1 MANLFRWLLL
11 LVPVTLAV
19 HIGMP
24 SSHSLVFALSAVSMI
39 PLAYLLSE
47 ATENLAARTGPALG
61 ALLGVTFGNAG
72 ELLIGYFALRKG
84 LPEVVK
90 ASITG
95 SILVNLLL
103 TLGISIVAAGV
114 RRKTLKFNALAART
128 QATTLALAA
137 VSLALPAAYH
147 WLGGNVARRK
157 EADLS
162 FEFAL
167 VLIATYALSLL
178 FSLRTHRHL
187 LTADE
192 HPHPGGEDEPWT
204 AKRSLILLLLSAVFV
219 GWMSEVLV
227 GSVEAASRSLGLT
240 ELFAGLVVV
249 AIAGNAAEST
259 SAIRAAL
266 KGQMDLSVG
275 IGIGSSIQI
284 ALFVAPALVLISHFA
299 AARPMNLVFTPA
311 ELVALVFTI
320 GITGQIAGD
329 GDSNWFEG
337 VQLLAVYF
345 MIAVMFYFLPDVMK
359 T

>member
-1 MANLFRWLLL
+1 MAKLLYWLLL
-11 LVPVTLAV
+11 LVPITLAV
-19 HIGMP
+19 HVGMP
-24 SSHSLVFALSAVSMI
+24 SAHILVFALSAASMI
-39 PLAYLLSE
+39 PLAHLLSE
-47 ATENLAARTGPALG
+47 ATENLSARAGPTLG

-72 ELLIGYFALRKG
+72 ELLIGFFALREG
-84 LPEVVK
+84 LQAVVK

-103 TLGISIVAAGV
+103 TLGISIVAAGS
-114 RRKTLKFNALAART
+114 RRKTLKFNALGART

-147 WLGGNVARRK
+147 WLAGSAEQRR
-157 EADLS
+157 EQDLS

-167 VLIATYALSLL
+167 VLIATYVLSLF
-178 FSLRTHRHL
+178 FSLRTHRQL
-187 LTADE
+187 LTA
-192 HPHPGGEDEPWT
+192 PGHANEGTEDHEVWSV
-204 AKRSLILLLLSAVFV
+204 KRSVILLFASAAFV

-240 ELFAGLVVV
+240 ELFVGLVVV

-284 ALFVAPALVLISHFA
+284 ALFVAPVLVLLSHFV
-299 AARPMNLVFTPA
+299 AARPMDLVFTPA
-311 ELVALVFTI
+311 ELVALVLTI

-337 VQLLAVYF
+337 VQLLAVYS
-345 MIAVMFYFLPDVMK
+345 MMAVMFYFLP
-359 T
+359 

>member
-1 MANLFRWLLL
+1 MANILYWLLL
-11 LVPVTLAV
+11 LVPLTLGIHLA
-19 HIGMP
+19 MP
-24 SSHSLVFALSAVSMI
+24 SAHILVFALSALSMI
-39 PLAYLLSE
+39 PLAHLLSE
-47 ATENLAARTGPALG
+47 ATENLASRSGPTLG

-84 LPEVVK
+84 LQGVVK

-103 TLGISIVAAGV
+103 TLGVSIVAAGS
-114 RRKTLKFNALAART
+114 RKKTLKFNALNART

-147 WLGGNVARRK
+147 WLSGSVAVRR

-162 FEFAL
+162 FEFAV

-178 FSLRTHRHL
+178 FSLHTHRQL
-187 LTADE
+187 LIAPDRTPDADE
-192 HPHPGGEDEPWT
+192 HEPWT
-204 AKRSLILLLLSAVFV
+204 TKRSLSLLLASAALV

-240 ELFAGLVVV
+240 ELFVGLVIV

-259 SAIRAAL
+259 SAIRAAVR
-266 KGQMDLSVG
+266 GQMDLCVG
-275 IGIGSSIQI
+275 IGIGSSIQV
-284 ALFVAPALVLISHFA
+284 ALFLAPTLVLLSHFVA
-299 AARPMNLVFTPA
+299 AQPMDLVFTPA
-311 ELVALVFTI
+311 ELVALLLTI
-320 GITGQIAGD
+320 SITGQIAGD

-345 MIAVMFYFLPDVMK
+345 MMGVMFYFLPGR
-359 T
+359 

>member
-1 MANLFRWLLL
+1 MANVLYWLLL
-11 LVPVTLAV
+11 LVPLTLGI

-24 SSHSLVFALSAVSMI
+24 SAHTLVFALSAVSMI
-39 PLAYLLSE
+39 PLAHLLSE
-47 ATENLAARTGPALG
+47 ATENLAARAGPTLG
-61 ALLGVTFGNAG
+61 ALLGVTFGNLG
-72 ELLIGYFALRKG
+72 ELLIGYFALREG
-84 LPEVVK
+84 LQEVVK

-103 TLGISIVAAGV
+103 TLGVSIVAAGV
-114 RRKTLKFNALAART
+114 RKKTLNFNALGART

-147 WLGGNVARRK
+147 WLGGNIAARR

-162 FEFAL
+162 FEFAS
-167 VLIATYALSLL
+167 VLIGTYALSLL
-178 FSLRTHRHL
+178 FTLRTHRQL
-187 LTADE
+187 LTTPEHEEADE
-192 HPHPGGEDEPWT
+192 THQPWST
-204 AKRSLILLLLSAVFV
+204 KRSLVLLLVSAAFV
-219 GWMSEVLV
+219 GWMGEVLV
-227 GSVEAASRSLGLT
+227 GSVEVASRSLGLT
-240 ELFAGLVVV
+240 ELFVGLVIV

-259 SAIRAAL
+259 SAIRAAM

-275 IGIGSSIQI
+275 IGIGSSIQV
-284 ALFVAPALVLISHFA
+284 ALFVAPALVLISHWV

-320 GITGQIAGD
+320 AITGQIAGD

-345 MIAVMFYFLPDVMK
+345 MMAVMFYFLPGA
-359 T
+359 

>member
-1 MANLFRWLLL
+1 MAKLLYWLLL
-11 LVPVTLAV
+11 LVPITLAV
-19 HIGMP
+19 HMGMP
-24 SSHSLVFALSAVSMI
+24 SAHILVFALSATSMI
-39 PLAYLLSE
+39 PLAHVLSE
-47 ATENLAARTGPALG
+47 ATENLAARAGPTMG

-72 ELLIGYFALRKG
+72 ELLIGFFALREG
-84 LPEVVK
+84 LQAVVK

-103 TLGISIVAAGV
+103 TLGISIVAAGS
-114 RRKTLKFNALAART
+114 RRKTLKFNALGART

-147 WLGGNVARRK
+147 WLAGSVEQRR
-157 EADLS
+157 EQDLS

-167 VLIATYALSLL
+167 VLIATYVLSLF
-178 FSLRTHRHL
+178 FSLRTHRQL
-187 LTADE
+187 LTAPGHPGADTDE
-192 HPHPGGEDEPWT
+192 HEAWSV
-204 AKRSLILLLLSAVFV
+204 KRSLILLCASAAFV

-227 GSVEAASRSLGLT
+227 GSVQAASRSLGLT
-240 ELFAGLVVV
+240 ELFVGLVVV

-284 ALFVAPALVLISHFA
+284 ALFVAPVLVLLSHFV
-299 AARPMNLVFTPA
+299 AARPMDLVFTPA
-311 ELVALVFTI
+311 ELVALVLTI
-320 GITGQIAGD
+320 AITGQIAGD

-337 VQLLAVYF
+337 VQLLAVYS
-345 MIAVMFYFLPDVMK
+345 MMAVMFYFLP
-359 T
+359 